1 MLSLGLHAACRREHR
16 RSSHTFSLQ
25 TLEWKQH
32 AFSGLFYQTG
42 IQHNV
47 SAKAAQRVNQLAV
60 TDIVNISV
68 THSVAALDSFFFS
81 FFTLCFYF
89 RLTKSRCKMYRK
101 AFAVST
107 KGTDVLWSAISKCYY
122 SRAALFPRVISNPA
136 GLTCV
141 VLFFCPNHVTVLNIA
156 VCACTLKLWNLESFP
171 GRFVV
176 SVTTSIRC
184 DSGKLMLLARSAS
197 GLYFIFKRVILFQS
211 ISSLLCLIVRVT
223 VVDRLKTTTFP
234 SFADNPHTLKKK
246 QPTTYF
252 KSLVSALYIDI
263 FIFWK
268 GKKTRLCTIWDDA
281 ARTLRPILRRWGE

>member
-32 AFSGLFYQTG
+32 AFSGLFCQTG

-122 SRAALFPRVISNPA
+122 SRAASHIKPSRTNLCCFVFLFVFFAPIMSLFWIS
-136 GLTCV
+136 LF
-141 VLFFCPNHVTVLNIA
+141 VLV
-156 VCACTLKLWNLESFP
+156 LWNFETWSRFP
-171 GRFVV
+171 GDSS
-176 SVTTSIRC
+176 SV
-184 DSGKLMLLARSAS
+184 
-197 GLYFIFKRVILFQS
+197 
-211 ISSLLCLIVRVT
+211 
-223 VVDRLKTTTFP
+223 
-234 SFADNPHTLKKK
+234 
-246 QPTTYF
+246 
-252 KSLVSALYIDI
+252 
-263 FIFWK
+263 
-268 GKKTRLCTIWDDA
+268 
-281 ARTLRPILRRWGE
+281 

>member
-32 AFSGLFYQTG
+32 AFSGLFCQTG

-141 VLFFCPNHVTVLNIA
+141 VLFFCSFFFAPIMSLFWISLFVL
-156 VCACTLKLWNLESFP
+156 VLWNFETWSRFP
-171 GRFVV
+171 GDSS
-176 SVTTSIRC
+176 SV
-184 DSGKLMLLARSAS
+184 
-197 GLYFIFKRVILFQS
+197 
-211 ISSLLCLIVRVT
+211 
-223 VVDRLKTTTFP
+223 
-234 SFADNPHTLKKK
+234 
-246 QPTTYF
+246 
-252 KSLVSALYIDI
+252 
-263 FIFWK
+263 
-268 GKKTRLCTIWDDA
+268 
-281 ARTLRPILRRWGE
+281 

>member
-32 AFSGLFYQTG
+32 AFSGLFCQTG

-89 RLTKSRCKMYRK
+89 RLTKSWCKMYRK

-141 VLFFCPNHVTVLNIA
+141 VLFFCSFFLPQSCHCFEYRCL
-156 VCACTLKLWNLESFP
+156 CLYSETLKL
-171 GRFVV
+171 GVV
-176 SVTTSIRC
+176 SREIRRQC
-184 DSGKLMLLARSAS
+184 
-197 GLYFIFKRVILFQS
+197 
-211 ISSLLCLIVRVT
+211 
-223 VVDRLKTTTFP
+223 
-234 SFADNPHTLKKK
+234 NN
-246 QPTTYF
+246 
-252 KSLVSALYIDI
+252 ID
-263 FIFWK
+263 
-268 GKKTRLCTIWDDA
+268 
-281 ARTLRPILRRWGE
+281 TLRFWETHAPRTVCIWPLFHLQKNHIVSIHIKPFMSDCQSYCCWSSQDNHIPQLCR